1 MTTSETQAPNTQA
14 LTTSPQANPVAQIKD
29 GLDRMSGQIKAVLP
43 AHIPPDR
50 FNRVV
55 MTAVNN
61 NPDLVSADRRSLF
74 NACIR
79 AATDGLV
86 PDGREGALVIFKDKT
101 GKKLVQWMPMV
112 GGLLKL
118 IRQSG
123 EIDSIG
129 ARVVYQ
135 NEIDAQRFKFIVED
149 GKEKLFHDPMLWGER
164 GQKVLV
170 YAYARFKESGYVEYA
185 VLHKQDI
192 DKRRAASRSSD
203 TGPWKS
209 WETEMW
215 IKTALRYIAKRL
227 PLSSDI
233 MEKID
238 RSDEPPT
245 HFDQLRSAAIAQ
257 LGQEPVGALED
268 RVDDT
273 GIEDSAICEYDIL
286 MKAETGIKNA
296 GDKQELDDFVELIRD
311 EIANDPMPDDG
322 KLALLGNIKAAYDAR
337 LKDFRP
343 QP

>member
-1 MTTSETQAPNTQA
+1 MTTSA
-14 LTTSPQANPVAQIKD
+14 QANPLAQIKD
-29 GLDRMSGQIKAVLP
+29 GLDRMTGNIKAVLP
-43 AHIPPDR
+43 QHISPER

-55 MTAVNN
+55 MTAVNL

-74 NACIR
+74 NACTK

-129 ARVVYQ
+129 ARIVYQ
-135 NEIDAQRFKFIVED
+135 KEIDDHRFKFVIED

-170 YAYARFKESGYVEYA
+170 YAYARYKEGGYVEYA

-192 DKRRAASRSSD
+192 DKRRAASRSAN
-203 TGPWKS
+203 TGPWAS
-209 WETEMW
+209 WEDEMW
-215 IKTALRYIAKRL
+215 KKTAIRYIAKRL

-233 MEKID
+233 LQKVE
-238 RSDEPPT
+238 SDNEPT
-245 HFDQLRSAAIAQ
+245 HFDELRNAAIAQ
-257 LGQEPVGALED
+257 LGQQPVGALEEPEEEESE
-268 RVDDT
+268 T
-273 GIEDSAICEYDIL
+273 AIEEFDIL
-286 MKAETGIKNA
+286 SRALAGMNKADTK
-296 GDKQELDDFVELIRD
+296 DDLDDFVEMIRH
-311 EIANDPMPDDG
+311 EIAETEMADAD
-322 KLALLGNIKAAYDAR
+322 KLKLLGEIKGAYEAR
-337 LKDFRP
+337 ATALPGGKS
-343 QP
+343 